1 MSVPTKIREHI
12 DIKTKALE
20 KKLARDSR
28 GQISAEL
35 DPEKEWLEFLE
46 ECAKAIEEGRR
57 SEDLGNRLHDHA
69 AFLTKTAL
77 AAQKLVEGTY
87 REKEIEANLQ
97 WLRILAE
104 GAELLVKEA
113 PAVASVEVVEEVVEE
128 PVEEVVEKP
137 VEEVVE
143 KPVEEIVEEPVEE
156 IVEEPVEEI
165 VEEPKPKPRRTKKAK
180 VVSDEAEKSDED

>member
-1 MSVPTKIREHI
+1 MSIPTKIREHI

-35 DPEKEWLEFLE
+35 DPEKEWLGFLE

-77 AAQKLVEGTY
+77 AAQKLAEGTY

-104 GAELLVKEA
+104 GAELLVKDA

-128 PVEEVVEKP
+128 PVIEEVVEEVVEEPVEEP

-143 KPVEEIVEEPVEE
+143 ETK
-156 IVEEPVEEI
+156 
-165 VEEPKPKPRRTKKAK
+165 PKPKPKPKRTRKAK
-180 VVSDEAEKSDED
+180 AASDEAEKSDED